1 MISYTGHMMNIS
13 DMSVGQEVFVRF
25 SDPMHLRGIV
35 TRLVI
40 HNGIHYAI
48 VWIDGREQRCRLNW
62 ITQDAG
68 HITDEQFEQ
77 WWQAGGGDTETCF
90 HWYASNYHLVDLD
103 GVVNSEHLALAIKQ
117 ARYEHTT
124 GRKWSGFTGDKTK

>member
-1 MISYTGHMMNIS
+1 MNINNL
-13 DMSVGQEVFVRF
+13 SVGQEVFVRF
-25 SDPMHLRGIV
+25 SDPMPQRGIV
-35 TRLVI
+35 TRLTT

-77 WWQAGGGDTETCF
+77 WWQSGGGSTETCF
-90 HWYASNYHLVDLD
+90 HWYAANYHLVDLD

-124 GRKWSGFTGDKTK
+124 GRKWKDYEYNHPGIKR